1 MSNAEL
7 SKEEIASLRES
18 SVVEVP
24 VVEVPKAA
32 EVPEEEKKD
41 GE

>member
-1 MSNAEL
+1 MSNPEL
-7 SKEEIASLRES
+7 SKEEIANLRES
-18 SVVEVP
+18 S